1 VTWDWRKQGG
11 ESIDSGHQLFVR
23 PSEIQWPKAKIH
35 VDQNED
41 EFTVHSDRIAY
52 GVRLTAD
59 ADGRFSDNGFLLLPG
74 IENARNLTFISGKEG
89 ASLPSLISLEDFGH
103 FQ

>member
-1 VTWDWRKQGG
+1 MHT
-11 ESIDSGHQLFVR
+11 
-23 PSEIQWPKAKIH
+23 
-35 VDQNED
+35 
-41 EFTVHSDRIAY
+41 DRIAY

-74 IENARNLTFISGKEG
+74 IENARNLTFISAQEG
-89 ASLPSLISLEDFGH
+89 AAPPSWISLEDFGH